1 MKTPKISIVTPS
13 YNQAGFLEEAILSVL
28 NQDYENLEYVVI
40 DGGSTDSSVDILKKY
55 ENKFHYWVSEKDDGH
70 GHALNKGFSQTSG
83 EIMAWINSDDKCT
96 PWSFKTAAEI
106 FTKFPHVDWIV
117 GFYSWWNRHGAMTH
131 AARCPKNIYDFL
143 LGNYTWV
150 QQESVFWRRSLWE
163 KSGGYINQDYKF
175 MVDGELWTRF
185 FLHADLYSVDCI
197 LGGYRSH
204 SDNRGECNMQLC
216 MQEMEMAISKMKTK
230 CSSDIISINEKL
242 KWLKM
247 VNKYLLFKSKPF
259 SKLVSTILKDVR
271 YKNIHFKDEAWVE
284 RVLPFNLR

>member
-13 YNQAGFLEEAILSVL
+13 YNQAGFLEETIQSVL
-28 NQDYENLEYVVI
+28 HQDYENFEYIVI

-55 ENKFHYWVSEKDDGH
+55 ENKFHYWVTEKDDGH
-70 GHALNKGFSQTSG
+70 SHALNKGFSQTSG
-83 EIMAWINSDDKCT
+83 EIMAWINSDDKYT
-96 PWSFKTAAEI
+96 PWSFKTVAEI

-131 AARCPKNIYDFL
+131 AARVPKNIYDFL

-150 QQESVFWRRSLWE
+150 QQESIFWRRGLWE
-163 KSGGYINQDYKF
+163 KAGGYINQDYKF

-185 FLHADLYSVDCI
+185 FLYADLYSVDCI
-197 LGGYRSH
+197 LGGYRFH
-204 SDNRGECNMQLC
+204 SDNRGECNIQLC
-216 MQEMEMAISKMKTK
+216 MQEMEMAISKMRTK

-247 VNKYLLFKSKPF
+247 VNKYLLCNSKPF
-259 SKLVSTILKDVR
+259 AKLVSAILKDVR
-271 YKNIHFKDEAWVE
+271 YKNIHFKDDAWVE